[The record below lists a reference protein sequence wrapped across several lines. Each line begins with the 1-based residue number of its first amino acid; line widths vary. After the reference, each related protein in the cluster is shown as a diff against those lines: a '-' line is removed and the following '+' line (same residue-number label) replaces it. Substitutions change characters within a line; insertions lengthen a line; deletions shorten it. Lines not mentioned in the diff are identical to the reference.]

1 MHKIRVYVDT
11 SVFGGTQDEDFAE
24 ISKLF
29 FKRVHESLTIL
40 STFEVSYDEQNENI

>member
-1 MHKIRVYVDT
+1 MHKIRVCVDT

-29 FKRVHESLTIL
+29 L
-40 STFEVSYDEQNENI
+40 SGYTRAAL